1 MFYTIGLT
9 EVPFELEANQI
20 IYIQGHDEEGVE
32 SLIMKNYHTIKYY
45 FERQG
50 FDFCYIPYL
59 KRELDR
65 YEILHYNVPYA
76 KSSTMSMFGDDNFV
90 LNYMVN
96 RRRRHEIPPSLLFY
110 IPNYKDDTIPDA
122 VNYLRGIT
130 INKSS
135 FDGDNGLEK
144 VLQDI
149 IIDIEEKRIPI
160 MRRCNVSESMSVA
173 EDLPIEADDD
183 FDFESKL
190 LMREIEERIEKLKQ
204 KGVKWSVIKRMV
216 SNYKEE
222 LSPLVITRDYKIVL
236 PKYHIEIQMTPLPKA
251 VYLLFLKH
259 PEGIMFSYLPD
270 FREELLEIYKKLKG
284 PFYNESEARKSI
296 WAVTD
301 PLNNSINEKC
311 SRIREAFVS
320 QFDEHLA
327 KNYFV
332 DGERGEPKKITL
344 PKDLVEWKGR

>member
-1 MFYTIGLT
+1 MYYTLGLT

-20 IYIQGHDEEGVE
+20 IYIQGRDEEGVE
-32 SLIMKNYHTIKYY
+32 SLIMKNYHTIKYN

-50 FDFCYIPYL
+50 YDFCYIPYL

-76 KSSTMSMFGDDNFV
+76 KSSTMSLFGDDNFV

-96 RRRRHEIPPSLLFY
+96 RERRGEIPPSLLFY

-135 FDGDNGLEK
+135 FDGDNGLDK

-160 MRRCNVSESMSVA
+160 IHRSDVSESMSLA
-173 EDLPIEADDD
+173 EDHPIEADDD
-183 FDFESKL
+183 FDIESKL

-222 LSPLVITRDYKIVL
+222 LSPLVITRNYKIGL
-236 PKYHIEIQMTPLPKA
+236 PKST
-251 VYLLFLKH
+251 
-259 PEGIMFSYLPD
+259 
-270 FREELLEIYKKLKG
+270 
-284 PFYNESEARKSI
+284 
-296 WAVTD
+296 
-301 PLNNSINEKC
+301 
-311 SRIREAFVS
+311 
-320 QFDEHLA
+320 
-327 KNYFV
+327 
-332 DGERGEPKKITL
+332 
-344 PKDLVEWKGR
+344 

>member
-1 MFYTIGLT
+1 MYYTLGLT

-20 IYIQGHDEEGVE
+20 IYIQGRDEEGVE
-32 SLIMKNYHTIKYY
+32 SLIMKNYHTIKYN

-50 FDFCYIPYL
+50 YDFCYIPYL

-76 KSSTMSMFGDDNFV
+76 KSSTMSLFGDDNFV

-96 RRRRHEIPPSLLFY
+96 RERRGEIPPSLLFY

-135 FDGDNGLEK
+135 FDGDNGLDK

-160 MRRCNVSESMSVA
+160 IHRSDVSESMSLA
-173 EDLPIEADDD
+173 EDHSIEADDD
-183 FDFESKL
+183 FDIESKL

-222 LSPLVITRDYKIVL
+222 LSPLVITRNYKIVL
-236 PKYHIEIQMTPLPKA
+236 PKYHIEVQMTPLPKA
-251 VYLLFLKH
+251 VFLLFLKH
-259 PEGIMFSYLPD
+259 PEGIKFSYLPD
-270 FREELLEIYKKLKG
+270 FRDELLEIYKKVKG
-284 PFYNESEARKSI
+284 PFYNESSARQSI

-320 QFDEHLA
+320 QFDDHLA
-327 KNYFV
+327 RYYYV
-332 DGERGEPKKITL
+332 DGKWGEAKKISL
-344 PKDLVEWKGR
+344 PRNMLIWEE

>member
-1 MFYTIGLT
+1 MYYTLGLT

-20 IYIQGHDEEGVE
+20 IYIQGRDEEGVE
-32 SLIMKNYHTIKYY
+32 SLIMKNYHTIKYN

-50 FDFCYIPYL
+50 YDFCYIPYL

-76 KSSTMSMFGDDNFV
+76 KSSTMSLFGDDNFV

-96 RRRRHEIPPSLLFY
+96 RERRGEIPPSLLFY

-135 FDGDNGLEK
+135 FDGDNGLDK

-160 MRRCNVSESMSVA
+160 IHRSDVSESMSLA
-173 EDLPIEADDD
+173 EDHPIEADDD
-183 FDFESKL
+183 FDIESKL

-222 LSPLVITRDYKIVL
+222 LSPLVITRNYKIGL
-236 PKYHIEIQMTPLPKA
+236 PKYHIEVQMTPLPKA
-251 VYLLFLKH
+251 VFLLFLKH
-259 PEGIMFSYLPD
+259 PEGIKFSYLPD
-270 FREELLEIYKKLKG
+270 FRDELLEIYKKVKG
-284 PFYNESEARKSI
+284 PFYNESSARQSI

-320 QFDEHLA
+320 QFDDHLA
-327 KNYFV
+327 RFYYV
-332 DGERGEPKKITL
+332 DGKWGEAKKISL
-344 PKDLVEWKGR
+344 PRNMVIWEE